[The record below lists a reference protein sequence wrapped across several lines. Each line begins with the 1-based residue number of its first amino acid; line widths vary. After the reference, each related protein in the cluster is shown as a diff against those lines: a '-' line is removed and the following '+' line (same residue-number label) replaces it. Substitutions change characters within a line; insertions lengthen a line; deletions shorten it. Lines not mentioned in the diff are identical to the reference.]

1 MRNKFFLSSARSL
14 RSDGEDT
21 YPRIGT
27 SHCIRHGGWSDSY
40 ISYFLFSMATKKA
53 ASVGKI
59 RISVK
64 AFEHKLVDDAVSKI
78 IATAKD
84 SGAVVIGP
92 VPLPTKIEKITVNR
106 STFVNKNAREQFE
119 IRRHKRLID
128 VLEPTPKTLELLQSV
143 NIPAGVGV
151 EIKVM

>member
-1 MRNKFFLSSARSL
+1 
-14 RSDGEDT
+14 
-21 YPRIGT
+21 
-27 SHCIRHGGWSDSY
+27 
-40 ISYFLFSMATKKA
+40 MATKKA
-53 ASVGKI
+53 APGSKI
-59 RISVK
+59 RIIVK
-64 AFEHKLVDDAVSKI
+64 SFEHKLVDDAVTKI

-84 SGAVVIGP
+84 SGAVVVGP
-92 VPLPTKIEKITVNR
+92 IPLPTRIEKVTLNR

-128 VLEPTPKTLELLQSV
+128 VLDPTPKTLELLQSI